1 MELLTASLVIGAIA
15 TAIFDLWGL
24 LIARLRGQ
32 PAPAWGMAGR
42 WFGHM
47 AFGRFRHDDMTR
59 AHPIPMETALGWA
72 MHYLIGILYA
82 AAIPLIW
89 GMGWL
94 VSPTLAPTLIV
105 GVVTIAAGWFLM
117 SPGMGN
123 GIAASK
129 TPAPWLARGLGLAAH
144 VVFGLGLWIGALIYN
159 M

>member
-1 MELLTASLVIGAIA
+1 MELLTASVVIGTVA

-24 LIARLRGQ
+24 LIARLRGA
-32 PAPAWGMAGR
+32 PAPRWDMAGR

-47 AFGRFRHDDMTR
+47 AHGRFRHRDMDH
-59 AHPIPMETALGWA
+59 AHPIPAESAIGWA
-72 MHYLIGILYA
+72 VHYLIGILYA

-89 GMGWL
+89 GRGWL
-94 VSPTLAPTLIV
+94 DAPTFGPALIV
-105 GVVTIAAGWFLM
+105 GVVTIGAGWFLM

-129 TPAPWLARGLGLAAH
+129 TPAPWVARGLGLAAH
-144 VVFGLGLWIGALIYN
+144 VVFGAGLWIGALIYS